1 MAAGAFKPPVMPGGA
16 GAAASAPAVGSSA
29 AAPAGPGALPHGVM
43 GPMGDYMQMW
53 NKWAQQMPPPGGE
66 GNGGAQ

>member
-1 MAAGAFKPPVMPGGA
+1 MQSRECVKVCRTAQAAGKM
-16 GAAASAPAVGSSA
+16 
-29 AAPAGPGALPHGVM
+29 
-43 GPMGDYMQMW
+43 MGDYMQMW

>member
-1 MAAGAFKPPVMPGGA
+1 MRRAKGGNA
-16 GAAASAPAVGSSA
+16 SA